1 MSFLNQGRKLWGGRF
16 TGKVDPEMDKFNASI
31 GFDKRMWR
39 EDIMVMTGI
48 LSDIYKSVIK
58 YFLSPLMITRSIP
71 TSSDRSEVAHWW
83 KCAPYMYIPHGKS
96 LEILREWGVSRAK
109 FLRVSMKLTWKFKPN
124 NHPWWRYLFWD
135 YTTSDH
141 LNSIF
146 LVNMSMCII
155 AYYCILRQ

>member
-1 MSFLNQGRKLWGGRF
+1 MMSFLNQGRKLWGGRF

-71 TSSDRSEVAHWW
+71 TSSDRSEVAHW
-83 KCAPYMYIPHGKS
+83 
-96 LEILREWGVSRAK
+96 
-109 FLRVSMKLTWKFKPN
+109 
-124 NHPWWRYLFWD
+124 
-135 YTTSDH
+135 
-141 LNSIF
+141 
-146 LVNMSMCII
+146 
-155 AYYCILRQ
+155 